1 MEPVNFPNH
10 FLLRWCQKPRGCGLT
25 FFFEIPLEHLGA
37 NLSFTQPLTW
47 GEGSFMILP
56 YQDVF
61 TRRSKSVPQIS
72 PTRKATD
79 SEASS
84 FAM

>member
-1 MEPVNFPNH
+1 MVPKTEGVRFD
-10 FLLRWCQKPRGCGLT
+10 L
-25 FFFEIPLEHLGA
+25 FFFEIPFERLGA

-56 YQDVF
+56 HQDVF
-61 TRRSKSVPQIS
+61 TRRSKSVPQIIQ
-72 PTRKATD
+72 TGKAAD

-84 FAM
+84 FAT